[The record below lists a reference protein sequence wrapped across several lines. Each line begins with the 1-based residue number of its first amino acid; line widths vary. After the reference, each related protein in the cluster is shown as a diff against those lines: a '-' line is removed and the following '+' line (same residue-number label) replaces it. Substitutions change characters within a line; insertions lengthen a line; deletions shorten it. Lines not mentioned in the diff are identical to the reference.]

1 MRNTCYKQVVKPV
14 RRERF
19 RNPLDFIKGARME
32 TLSLKAYAK
41 INLTLDVTGK
51 RANGYHDVCMVMQQI
66 DLHDTV
72 TLKKK
77 EDGISLESD
86 SSFLPTD
93 NTNIAW
99 KAASAVAKH
108 VNKNLGVHITINK
121 KIPVAA
127 GLAGGSTD
135 AAAVIRGMNILYN
148 LQLSLEEMMEIG
160 VTIGAD
166 VPFCIMGGTALA
178 EGIGEELSPIET
190 GKPLWMVLSKPS
202 VGVSTKKIYEAL
214 DVNKIEDHPETR
226 SMISAVKSGDIS
238 EISVLL
244 GNVLEPVT
252 LSLYPSVG
260 VLKSKMKEY
269 GACGVLMSGSGPSV
283 FGLFKTYEKACT
295 AAKRLK
301 RSYKQTFVTKTI
313 NGGQDNE

>member
-1 MRNTCYKQVVKPV
+1 
-14 RRERF
+14 
-19 RNPLDFIKGARME
+19 ME
-32 TLSLKAYAK
+32 SISLKAYAK
-41 INLTLDVTGK
+41 INLALDVTGK
-51 RANGYHDVCMVMQQI
+51 RTNGYHDVSMVMQQI

-72 TLKKK
+72 TLKKRPS
-77 EDGISLESD
+77 GISLESE
-86 SSFLPTD
+86 SEFLPKD
-93 NTNIAW
+93 KTNIAW
-99 KAASAVAKH
+99 RAAEAVAGH
-108 VNKNLGVHITINK
+108 VNKELGVHIIIEK
-121 KIPVAA
+121 RIPVAA

-135 AAAVIRGMNILYN
+135 AAAVIRGLNKMYGLG
-148 LQLSLEEMMEIG
+148 LSLKEMMEIG

-178 EGIGEELSPIET
+178 EGIGEQLTPIET
-190 GKPLWMVLSKPS
+190 GKPLWMVLAKPS

-214 DVNKIEDHPETR
+214 NFEAIENHPETEL
-226 SMISAVKSGDIS
+226 MISAVKSGDMS

-295 AAKRLK
+295 AAKRLS

-313 NGGQDNE
+313 NGGYEDE

>member
-1 MRNTCYKQVVKPV
+1 
-14 RRERF
+14 
-19 RNPLDFIKGARME
+19 ME
-32 TLSLKAYAK
+32 SLTLKAYAK

-66 DLHDTV
+66 DLHDRV
-72 TLKKK
+72 TLQKRPS
-77 EDGISLESD
+77 GVSLESESD
-86 SSFLPTD
+86 FLPKD

-99 KAASAVAKH
+99 RAAEAVSRH
-108 VNKNLGVHITINK
+108 VNKDLGVHIIIEK

-135 AAAVIRGMNILYN
+135 AAAVIRGLNKMYGLG
-148 LQLSLEEMMEIG
+148 LSLNEMMEIG

-178 EGIGEELSPIET
+178 EGIGEELTPIET
-190 GKPLWMVLSKPS
+190 AKPLWMVLAKPS
-202 VGVSTKKIYEAL
+202 VGVSTKKIYETL
-214 DVNKIEDHPETR
+214 DFKSIKNHPET
-226 SMISAVKSGDIS
+226 SNMISAVKSGDMSAIS
-238 EISVLL
+238 ELL

-252 LSLYPSVG
+252 LSLYPSVN

-295 AAKRLK
+295 AAKRLS

-313 NGGQDNE
+313 NGGYENE